1 MDIKQLGKT
10 YSQTQTQMSIIIII
24 IIIIKRTSR
33 LYKQALSNE

>member
-24 IIIIKRTSR
+24 IIIKRTSR